1 MECRWRG
8 IFHPQIS
15 PIDADSASEKIC
27 EICVICGF
35 VFQAI
40 NGSSLFVRRLPRGM
54 SERISLVQ
62 ADGIPPA
69 HAKI

>member
-1 MECRWRG
+1 MKCRWRG

-35 VFQAI
+35 IFQVF
-40 NGSSLFVRRLPRGM
+40 NGGGYL
-54 SERISLVQ
+54 
-62 ADGIPPA
+62 
-69 HAKI
+69 